1 MLADALSSSR
11 SVLDLDLH
19 APKKKNKRDE
29 EISDWVGVR
38 KAKILTEMSDVF
50 SIVFDFESRN

>member
-29 EISDWVGVR
+29 EISDWV
-38 KAKILTEMSDVF
+38 E
-50 SIVFDFESRN
+50 